1 METLVIAGVVAAG
14 FYIGKSM
21 SNPEDYQQETAPK
34 KRHKKHKK
42 DKKYIVYP
50 TDIVENIGN
59 IGKSDEI
66 RSGSRV

>member
-14 FYIGKSM
+14 FYIGKNM
-21 SNPEDYQQETAPK
+21 NNPENSQQETAPK

-42 DKKYIVYP
+42 HKKDKKYIVYP
-50 TDIVENIGN
+50 DIVEN

-66 RSGSRV
+66 RSVSRV